1 MKYFDAIRQQG
12 NRHGNIREVPGFLD
26 ASERVRQRFQREG
39 RSEGRVHHGSSKGP
53 RNEDLI
59 CEKCGKM
66 TFGFKKTDR
75 CYSCY
80 AVRVKWNV
88 AATSGDGICGLRW
101 LLKDLF
107 IEALEWYWRLFSC
120 IWIGAKWLCWRP
132 MAFTELP
139 GCAVSVWLDDDNED
153 AVNVVSF
160 VLLLTWFLWRNF
172 GVDYDGFVGFFSWFD
187 GVVRK
192 TNLSRHS
199 EVLAF
204 FRDLMTLSVLSV
216 CAFSLFF
223 KPN

>member
-12 NRHGNIREVPGFLD
+12 NRHGNVREVPGFLD

-66 TFGFKKTDR
+66 TFDFKKTDR

-107 IEALEWYWRLFSC
+107 IEALEWYWRLFAC
-120 IWIGAKWLCWRP
+120 IWIGGKWLCWRP
-132 MAFTELP
+132 MAFTELS

-153 AVNVVSF
+153 ES
-160 VLLLTWFLWRNF
+160 LKKR
-172 GVDYDGFVGFFSWFD
+172 
-187 GVVRK
+187 
-192 TNLSRHS
+192 NLSKLTEGKFWAQIRNVKGWVQLTKLISSARFLKSHAMLIFPPVIKVKHNS
-199 EVLAF
+199 AS
-204 FRDLMTLSVLSV
+204 FR
-216 CAFSLFF
+216 
-223 KPN
+223 NY